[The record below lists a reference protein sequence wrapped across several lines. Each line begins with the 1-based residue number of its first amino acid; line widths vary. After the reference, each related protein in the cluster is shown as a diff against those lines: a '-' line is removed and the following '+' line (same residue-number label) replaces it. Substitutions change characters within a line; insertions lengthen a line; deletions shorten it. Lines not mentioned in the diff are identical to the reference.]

1 MIRTQSKQNQ
11 HNFCLTS
18 TNLPSLQCY
27 ILIELLH
34 HCKKELFSSKN
45 MVAPMH
51 VYATAW
57 EGEKGMI
64 YTELYMFH
72 TALSVQ

>member
-1 MIRTQSKQNQ
+1 M
-11 HNFCLTS
+11 
-18 TNLPSLQCY
+18 
-27 ILIELLH
+27 
-34 HCKKELFSSKN
+34 
-45 MVAPMH
+45 PMH

-72 TALSVQ
+72 IVLSMQ